1 MYWIFLLTL
10 VHAGPRKKERNKRP
24 PVAAITE
31 AETRGPLAPT
41 GIPVDPNI
49 LPALEGQDA
58 SLDLQGLTRSA
69 LRFTFELDI
78 SVLGEIQIESR
89 GTLARHLAADPGWRV
104 TQRRGLL
111 LAEKRQ
117 ATSVGPT
124 VGLGGYHISADQCW
138 RVAVRLG
145 DAPPNGAWNQFP
157 PVVQITDQTKL
168 IDLWAYGLK
177 RQPCLGQQ
185 ALALTASGPG
195 VALEILDSGDGSDMP
210 HILHTLGPGI
220 LNLYTQG
227 SSPERVDA
235 EGYEA
240 RALTLPFDPP
250 HPPTLVRIEERVD
263 FRAWVNPGQNG
274 MTWLRLLVD
283 GEPLYESDVANST
296 YERPGW
302 SLDETRLF
310 PIQSRLNLPPG
321 PEMTALAQLWF
332 QDESQNSRI
341 LWQGTLQLPARPQ

>member
-1 MYWIFLLTL
+1 MYWILFFTL

-24 PVAAITE
+24 KAAAVTE
-31 AETRGPLAPT
+31 AETPAPIVPT
-41 GIPVDPNI
+41 GTPVDPSI
-49 LPALEGQDA
+49 LPALEGQGE

-78 SVLGEIQIESR
+78 SVLGEISVESR

-104 TQRRGLL
+104 TQRRGVL

-117 ATSVGPT
+117 TASEGPT
-124 VGLGGYHISADQCW
+124 VGLGGYHLSADQCW

-145 DAPPNGAWNQFP
+145 DAPPNGTWNQSP
-157 PVVQITDQTKL
+157 PVAQITDQTEL
-168 IDLWAYGLK
+168 VDLWAYGLQ
-177 RQPCLGQQ
+177 RQPCLGQR

-220 LNLYTQG
+220 LTLHAQS

-235 EGYEA
+235 DGYEA
-240 RALTLPFDPP
+240 RALTMPFDPS

-263 FRAWVNPGQNG
+263 FRAWVNPGQDG

-283 GEPLYESDVANST
+283 GEPLYESDIANST

-302 SLDETRLF
+302 SADDTRLF
-310 PIQSRLNLPPG
+310 PLQSRLNLPSG
-321 PEMTALAQLWF
+321 PEATVLAQLWF
-332 QDESQNSRI
+332 QDTSQNSRI